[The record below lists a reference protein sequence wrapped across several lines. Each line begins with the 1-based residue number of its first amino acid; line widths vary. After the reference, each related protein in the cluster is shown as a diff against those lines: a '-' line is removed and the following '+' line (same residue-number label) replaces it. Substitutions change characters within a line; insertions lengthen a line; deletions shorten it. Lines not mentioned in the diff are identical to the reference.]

1 MRKSFTTCP
10 SLPMKSAMRLP
21 RHTFK
26 RRDWLGDACL
36 MAAGGVI
43 GLVALL
49 LPWAN
54 DYSNEDVNFSL
65 HRAADIS
72 GVMQTSWGPPVLV
85 AALVS
90 IAAAALMIVLGPR
103 LLTVLLSLLAI
114 AAGVVYVTQAIGAAD
129 AMVKL
134 YRPGVGLYVVLLV
147 GVLMLPVGIASAMV
161 GLLTRS
167 RPSP

>member
-10 SLPMKSAMRLP
+10 RLPMKRAMRLP
-21 RHTFK
+21 RHTFR
-26 RRDWLGDACL
+26 RRDWLGDACFV
-36 MAAGGVI
+36 AAGGAL

-54 DYSNEDVNFSL
+54 EYSHEDVNFSL
-65 HRAADIS
+65 HRPAGIS
-72 GVMQTSWGPPVLV
+72 GVMQTPWGPPVLV

-90 IAAAALMIVLGPR
+90 LAVAALMIVLGPR
-103 LLTVLLSLLAI
+103 LLTALLSLLAVV
-114 AAGVVYVTQAIGAAD
+114 AGVVYVTQAIGAAD

-161 GLLTRS
+161 GLLMRS